1 MTRRLGVLFIGALFA
16 AACVA
21 AASAPAYGQATQT
34 PPAETKP
41 DEAKPEEEKKEEKP
55 KMLWEENTLSAYLET
70 SLVWNRGG
78 RAAATTNG
86 GHVLPSG
93 LGLVGRGA
101 RYRETMFNSSDKND
115 PENFFKRS
123 PGESSPRWLVG

>member
-21 AASAPAYGQATQT
+21 AASAPADGQAAQT

-41 DEAKPEEEKKEEKP
+41 GEAKPEEEKKEEKP
-55 KMLWEENTLSAYLET
+55 KTLWEKNTLSAYLET

-86 GHVLPSG
+86 GQDLPSG
-93 LGLVGRGA
+93 LGLVGRRGPLPGDDVQLLGQE
-101 RYRETMFNSSDKND
+101 R
-115 PENFFKRS
+115 
-123 PGESSPRWLVG
+123 PGEFLREGAW